1 MTSNQVII
9 IGGGLGGLALAQGL
23 KRARI
28 PFTVFERD
36 SSESF
41 RPQGYRLRISAEGT
55 NALEELLEPK
65 LWDTFRL
72 TCSTTKLGLTRINA
86 VDGTIPEKN
95 HTSDPSRDALRR
107 NQNQDVRM
115 PYTADRT
122 VLRTLLMTDLEDNIF
137 FGKQFDRYSITEDG
151 ITAHFADGSC
161 ANGNLLVGADGVG
174 SRVRK
179 QYLPDQVLV
188 DTDGRCIYGKTPLT
202 HELIESFPNEAI
214 QSMTLLSDDSPLSLL
229 LEPVRFAE
237 DPARYLNGRL
247 DSLSDYVYW
256 VLLAR
261 KAIFGLD
268 DKDFLQF
275 SGESLRELSLK
286 LTSHWTPVFKPLL
299 ELQDTD
305 QTSALR
311 ISSALPAMKAWTPL
325 PCVTLLGDAI
335 HAMSPTA
342 GAGANTALR
351 DAACLC
357 RAIIKG
363 VSIETIGQYEAD
375 MRKFAQTAIQGSYMG
390 GKRIYNQP
398 PFEACKIIED

>member
-23 KRARI
+23 KRAGI
-28 PFTVFERD
+28 PVFERD

-41 RPQGYRLRISAEGT
+41 RPQGYRLRIK
-55 NALEELLEPK
+55 LLE
-65 LWDTFRL
+65 TFRL
-72 TCSTTKLGLTRINA
+72 TCSTTKL
-86 VDGTIPEKN
+86 EKN
-95 HTSDPSRDALRR
+95 HSSDPSRDALRR

-122 VLRTLLMTDLEDNIF
+122 
-137 FGKQFDRYSITEDG
+137 QFDRYSITEDG

-161 ANGNLLVGADGVG
+161 ANGNLLVGADGGG

-179 QYLPDQVLV
+179 QYLPDQVLA
-188 DTDGRCIYGKTPLT
+188 DTDGSCIYGKTPLT

-237 DPARYLNGRL
+237 DPARYLNGHL
-247 DSLSDYVYW
+247 DSLSDYEYW

-261 KAIFGLD
+261 NAIFGLD
-268 DKDFLQF
+268 DKDFLQL

-311 ISSALPAMKAWTPL
+311 ISSTLPAMKAWTPL
-325 PCVTLLGDAI
+325 PCVTLL
-335 HAMSPTA
+335 

-363 VSIETIGQYEAD
+363 VSIETIGQYEAY

-390 GKRIYNQP
+390 GKRIYNHNQP
-398 PFEACKIIED
+398 PFEACKNIED